1 MGFSSEKVRPSDM
14 EAGRSGPRKR
24 RGAGRGR
31 NRPPDRRTALGG
43 GGGARASHVS
53 PSSAHGVGARDEEGS
68 ARLGGPRH
76 EAAPWS
82 GVGFVERERE
92 REREREVVGA
102 DPRGTDGRRPA
113 PSLPRGVVCTHMHER
128 FSEGG
133 NADFCR
139 FVLICRDPSQQM
151 IYHSPSLLWVCPN
164 HGRKSHQSHYIPTT
178 TASRVHIEYI
188 IPPSTS
194 CHVLCRTLAS
204 LVVRAYIAV
213 FHNACYDVI
222 DTNMHVYR
230 NILTATRHER
240 RQVLYSYGS
249 CLKPAGAAGHF

>member
-1 MGFSSEKVRPSDM
+1 M
-14 EAGRSGPRKR
+14 E
-24 RGAGRGR
+24 
-31 NRPPDRRTALGG
+31 
-43 GGGARASHVS
+43 
-53 PSSAHGVGARDEEGS
+53 
-68 ARLGGPRH
+68 
-76 EAAPWS
+76 WS
-82 GVGFVERERE
+82 WVCGERE

-249 CLKPAGAAGHF
+249 CLKPAGAADSKYKYCLSKTEQQKSEHVQHPDQGCWHLLTRPRKRSKQAF